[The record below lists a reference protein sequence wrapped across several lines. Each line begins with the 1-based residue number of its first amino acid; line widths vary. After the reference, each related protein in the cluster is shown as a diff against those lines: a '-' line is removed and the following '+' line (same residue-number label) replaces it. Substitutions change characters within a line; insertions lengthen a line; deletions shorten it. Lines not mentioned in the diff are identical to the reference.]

1 MKKNN
6 YTFIKV
12 LSPDVASKLVALG
25 FHYTLKERGA
35 FVFEYDD
42 DIFAALKEQFGKC
55 NFVCENKLR
64 F

>member
-6 YTFIKV
+6 SFIKV
-12 LSPDVASKLVALG
+12 LSPEVANTLVALG
-25 FHYTLKERGA
+25 FHYIKERGA

-42 DIFAALKEQFGKC
+42 DIFAVLKDRFGKC
-55 NFVCENKLR
+55 SFVCENKLR